1 MLMHNAEI
9 AGVFDEM
16 ADLLALQEENPFRI
30 RAYRRAA
37 QVIRGLSRE
46 LTELVERGEDLDALP
61 GIGPDLASKI
71 TELVTSG
78 RLKALERLRR
88 QVPPGLVELM
98 RMPGLGPKRV
108 RALHLELKVRDRDD
122 LARVVAAGKV
132 AKLRGFGPKL
142 IERLGM
148 DLRVAQPAE
157 RRWLR
162 SVAAQ
167 FAEPL
172 ARHLRRARGVGE
184 VVIAGSYRRGR
195 ETVGDIDLLVCSADA
210 PAVVESLRA
219 YDEVA
224 RWVASGPKRLTVVL
238 RSGLQ
243 VDVRISDPACFGAA
257 LHYFTGSKAHNIH
270 VRRLARDRGLKI
282 NEYGVFRG
290 RRLLAGDTEKSVF
303 AAVRLPWIPPELRE
317 DQGEIEAASAG
328 RLPALVT
335 RQNLRGD
342 LHSHTNASDGSESL
356 KAMAL
361 AARAAGLEYLA
372 ITDHSRYLGV
382 VKGQD
387 ARRLRS
393 QMEAIDRL
401 NDALDGITLLKGA
414 EVDIL
419 EDGKLALPDDVLAEL
434 DVVVGAVH
442 SHFEL
447 SEQKQTA
454 RVLRAMEHRAFSI
467 LSHPMTRL
475 IGERPAVA
483 LDLERICRAAKSRP
497 CFLELDA
504 QPQRLDLDDTQCR
517 MAREHGVLVSI
528 ASDAHAGAQ
537 FENLEYGAIQA
548 RRGWLTADDVLNSRR
563 LGEVRALLR
572 STFI

>member
-1 MLMHNAEI
+1 MLMHNEEI
-9 AGVFDEM
+9 ATLFDEM

-46 LTELVERGEDLDALP
+46 LTELVARGEDLDALP
-61 GIGPDLASKI
+61 GIGPDLAAKI
-71 TELVTSG
+71 TELVTTG
-78 RLKALERLRR
+78 RSKALERLRR
-88 QVPPGLVELM
+88 QVPPGLVELL

-108 RALHLELKVRDRDD
+108 RALFLELKVRDRKD
-122 LARVVAAGKV
+122 LARAVAAGSISR
-132 AKLRGFGPKL
+132 LRGFGPKL
-142 IERLGM
+142 IERLSS
-148 DLRVAQPAE
+148 DLRVERPVE

-162 SVAAQ
+162 SIAAQ

-172 ARHLRRARGVGE
+172 ARHLRRARGVDE

-195 ETVGDIDLLVCSADA
+195 DTVGDIDLLVSSTNA
-210 PAVVESLRA
+210 PSVVKSLRA
-219 YDEVA
+219 YDEVT
-224 RWVASGPKRLTVVL
+224 RWMASGPKRLTIVL

-243 VDVRISDPACFGAA
+243 VDVRIAEPGCFGAA

-270 VRRLARDRGLKI
+270 VRRLARERGLKI

-290 RRLLAGDTEKSVF
+290 RRLLAGDTEESVF
-303 AAVRLPWIPPELRE
+303 AAVQLPWIPPELRE
-317 DQGEIEAASAG
+317 DQGEVEAAHAG
-328 RLPALVT
+328 RLPALVS
-335 RQNLRGD
+335 RQDLRGD
-342 LHSHTNASDGSESL
+342 LHAHTNASDGSESL
-356 KAMAL
+356 KAMAR
-361 AARAAGLEYLA
+361 AAHAAGLEYLA

-382 VKGQD
+382 VKGLD
-387 ARRLRS
+387 VRRLRR
-393 QMEAIDRL
+393 QMETIDQL
-401 NDALDGITLLKGA
+401 NEELDGITLLKGS

-419 EDGKLALPDDVLAEL
+419 EDGKLALPDDVLTEL
-434 DVVVGAVH
+434 DLVVGAVH
-442 SHFEL
+442 SHFDL
-447 SEQKQTA
+447 SEQKQTT
-454 RVLRAMEHRAFSI
+454 RVLRAMEHRAFTV
-467 LSHPMTRL
+467 LSHPLTRL

-483 LDLERICRAAKSRP
+483 VDLERICRAAKARP

-504 QPQRLDLDDTQCR
+504 QPQRLDLDAAHCR

-537 FENLEYGAIQA
+537 FENLDYGVVQA

-563 LGEVRALLR
+563 LGELRPLLR

>member
-61 GIGPDLASKI
+61 GIGPDLAAKI

-335 RQNLRGD
+335 RQDLRGD

>member
-9 AGVFDEM
+9 ASVFDEM

-37 QVIRGLSRE
+37 QVIRGLRRE

-61 GIGPDLASKI
+61 GIGPDLAAKI
-71 TELVTSG
+71 TELVKTG
-78 RLKALERLRR
+78 RSKAVERLRR
-88 QVPPGLVELM
+88 QVPPGLVELL

-108 RALHLELKVRDRDD
+108 RALFQDLKVRDRDS
-122 LARVVAAGKV
+122 LARAVASGKV
-132 AKLRGFGPKL
+132 SKLRGFGPKL
-142 IERLGM
+142 IERLGS
-148 DLRVAQPAE
+148 DLRVEQHVE

-167 FAEPL
+167 YAEPL
-172 ARHLRRARGVGE
+172 ARYLRRARSVKD

-195 ETVGDIDLLVCSADA
+195 ETVGDIDLLVCSTDA
-210 PAVVESLRA
+210 AAVVKALRA

-224 RWVASGPKRLTVVL
+224 RWTASGEKRLTIVL

-243 VDVRISDPACFGAA
+243 VDVRISDPDCYGAA

-270 VRRLARDRGLKI
+270 IRRMARDRGLKI

-290 RRLLAGDTEKSVF
+290 TRMVAGDTEESVF
-303 AAVRLPWIPPELRE
+303 ATVRLPWIPPEIRE
-317 DQGEIEAASAG
+317 DQGEIEAAGGG

-335 RQNLRGD
+335 RKDLRGD

-356 KAMAL
+356 KAMAQ
-361 AARAAGLEYLA
+361 AARGVGLEYLA

-387 ARRLRS
+387 ARRLRR
-393 QMEAIDRL
+393 QMEAIDQL
-401 NDALDGITLLKGA
+401 NGKLDGITLLKGA

-419 EDGKLALPDDVLAEL
+419 DDGKLALPDDVLAEL
-434 DVVVGAVH
+434 DVVIGAVH
-442 SHFEL
+442 SHFDL
-447 SEQKQTA
+447 SEQKQTT
-454 RVLRAMEHRAFSI
+454 RVLRAMEHRAFTI
-467 LSHPMTRL
+467 LSHPLTRL

-504 QPQRLDLDDTQCR
+504 QPLRLDLDEVHCR

-537 FENLEYGAIQA
+537 FENLEYGVVQA
-548 RRGWLTADDVLNSRR
+548 RRGWLSAGDVLNSRR
-563 LGEVRALLR
+563 LSELRPLLR